1 MAEEED
7 EYGSWSAAQA
17 EDLRREAV
25 RLASGIVEH
34 ATAMGDFAGG
44 RPSEA
49 QWDAPSEALRGLL
62 QSYGEAL
69 FRYTGSYD
77 PITNVYPPEDS
88 EYEPEDGDQRR
99 QHVSNI
105 DPSAHRL
112 RYCKRGRTLTSRHQ
126 RWKCPVRIVTAWRK
140 FAVGSHPL
148 FPMPYTRLRT
158 HLRVGGV
165 LSAIPRA
172 LSQSFR
178 LLWSPKIAL
187 PPMLT
192 ISISPSTCQI
202 VGHFSPRSTSS
213 SDPWSVNGAQQ
224 PGAFASHSRSHLRP
238 RPRPPDPPV
247 RRIRPTVLESLPG
260 QPEGAAV
267 RVSPAR
273 PGTPGRAATARTR
286 RPDCG

>member
-88 EYEPEDGDQRR
+88 EYEPEDG
-99 QHVSNI
+99 
-105 DPSAHRL
+105 
-112 RYCKRGRTLTSRHQ
+112 TSDD
-126 RWKCPVRIVTAWRK
+126 
-140 FAVGSHPL
+140 S
-148 FPMPYTRLRT
+148 M
-158 HLRVGGV
+158 
-165 LSAIPRA
+165 S
-172 LSQSFR
+172 
-178 LLWSPKIAL
+178 
-187 PPMLT
+187 
-192 ISISPSTCQI
+192 
-202 VGHFSPRSTSS
+202 
-213 SDPWSVNGAQQ
+213 
-224 PGAFASHSRSHLRP
+224 
-238 RPRPPDPPV
+238 
-247 RRIRPTVLESLPG
+247 
-260 QPEGAAV
+260 
-267 RVSPAR
+267 
-273 PGTPGRAATARTR
+273 
-286 RPDCG
+286 